1 MKKVFLVFLSFM
13 FITCLA
19 GCGNKNNQTK
29 FSKLGGNYYIR
40 TYNNNLYLNELKT
53 NIIEEKKDF
62 VEVLETYDPVISSYN
77 GLPISFIFNN
87 SDFKFYCTTN
97 KGSFKYHEN
106 DKNTTI
112 QGNDYISWY
121 RDIGEEL
128 TDHVYIDI
136 IVKKNNINY
145 GYCII
150 SIGKSD
156 NFTISGV
163 YNVSVIKSV
172 YFPEINGKKQN
183 ITDSDIQSLIYQSI
197 YGI

>member
-1 MKKVFLVFLSFM
+1 MKKLFLVFMSLM
-13 FITCLA
+13 FIMCLV
-19 GCGNKNNQTK
+19 GCENNQAK
-29 FSKLGGNYYIR
+29 FIKLGGNYYIR
-40 TYNNNLYLNELKT
+40 TYNNNLYLNKLEK

-62 VEVLETYDPVISSYN
+62 VDVLETYDPVTSSYN
-77 GLPISFIFNN
+77 GLPIFFVINN
-87 SDFKFYCTTN
+87 SDFEFYCTTN
-97 KGSFKYHEN
+97 KGSFKYQEN
-106 DKNTTI
+106 DEKTTI
-112 QGNDYISWY
+112 HGNDYISWY
-121 RDIGEEL
+121 RDMGEEL

-150 SIGKSD
+150 SIDKSD

-183 ITDSDIQSLIYQSI
+183 IIDSDIQSLIYQSL